1 MFPYPLRS
9 HRGIPALGG
18 TMNSCWRIA
27 LIGALL
33 VLCAVAAAS
42 SSAQSSIA
50 IIDLGT
56 FPGGTASRAVDIND
70 AGLAVGYSFLRG
82 DRASHAFV
90 WTVAGGMQDLGTLSG
105 GSSAAVAVSES
116 GHVVG
121 ESDGHAFLWT
131 QAGGMVD
138 LGTLG
143 GSTSAAAAVNAA
155 GQVVGESFTA
165 EGTRHAFFWSP
176 SQGMID
182 LGTLGALIG
191 VDGQPLRGAISFAS
205 AVNDAGQVVGSSDS
219 PSGHHAFLWTQAEG
233 MIDLGTLPSCCLSS
247 ATAINQA
254 GQIVGVSVAPGT
266 PELHAF
272 SWTKAGGMVDLGTLG
287 GRRSSAVAV
296 NGAGQVVGS
305 SEVPRQDCRGFPHCA
320 FLFGASHAFSWTPA
334 GGMRDLGTLGF
345 AATLG
350 PDDIHSFATSINE
363 EGHVAGYSRTTDASA
378 ARAFLWTEAGG
389 LTDLGGLGGTIS
401 VALAINNAG
410 QIAGM
415 SHTRNDHEA
424 HAVVWQT
431 RGLPS
436 TADDCKDG
444 GWQAFGLFANQG
456 DCVSFVATRGRNT
469 AQ

>member
-1 MFPYPLRS
+1 MSVNR
-9 HRGIPALGG
+9 
-18 TMNSCWRIA
+18 CVRIVS
-27 LIGALL
+27 IGASL
-33 VLCAVAAAS
+33 VLSAVAGAS
-42 SSAQSSIA
+42 SSAQSSVA

-56 FPGGTASRAVDIND
+56 FPGGTVSRAVDIND
-70 AGLAVGYSFLRG
+70 AGVAVGYSFLDG

-90 WTVAGGMQDLGTLSG
+90 WTLTGGMQDLGTLGG

-121 ESDGHAFLWT
+121 ESDGHAFSWT
-131 QAGGMVD
+131 QARGMVD

-143 GSTSAAAAVNAA
+143 GLTSAAAAVNAA
-155 GQVVGESFTA
+155 GQVVGWSVTA
-165 EGTRHAFFWSP
+165 EGTPHAFFWSP

-233 MIDLGTLPSCCLSS
+233 MIALGTLEGSRGFSV
-247 ATAINQA
+247 ARKINQA
-254 GQIVGVSVAPGT
+254 GQIIGVSTHPRGAD
-266 PELHAF
+266 LHAF
-272 SWTKAGGMVDLGTLG
+272 SWTKAGGMIDLGTLGGPWSSAVAVNSGGQVVGSASIPQCIGGGTHICLAYASHAFSWTAGGGLVDLGTLG
-287 GRRSSAVAV
+287 GVQIFATDL
-296 NGAGQVVGS
+296 NEQGTVVGYS
-305 SEVPRQDCRGFPHCA
+305 RLPESTVY
-320 FLFGASHAFSWTPA
+320 HAFSSTAA
-334 GGMRDLGTLGF
+334 GGLVDLGTLGG
-345 AATLG
+345 T
-350 PDDIHSFATSINE
+350 TS
-363 EGHVAGYSRTTDASA
+363 H
-378 ARAFLWTEAGG
+378 
-389 LTDLGGLGGTIS
+389 
-401 VALAINNAG
+401 ALAINNAG

-456 DCVSFVATRGRNT
+456 DCVSFVATRGGNT
-469 AQ
+469 PQ